1 MMQKITNK
9 KSTLSLVA
17 ISCKTASQLKR
28 DFPVLTNIR
37 LA

>member
-1 MMQKITNK
+1 MQKITNK

-17 ISCKTASQLKR
+17 VSCRYASQLKR
-28 DFPVLTNIR
+28 DFPVLTNIK

>member
-1 MMQKITNK
+1 MQKITNK

-17 ISCKTASQLKR
+17 VSCRMAVNLKR